1 MGAVKN
7 NTKLDK
13 EPQIQYS
20 IRIENLTKNY
30 GKIKVLDNLSMN
42 LNHNESLGII
52 GPNGTGKTTLFRCL
66 MGLVRIHSGNISIL
80 GQKTVKKGKILP
92 QLRDLRPRIGFV
104 PEYLEIYPFLTIT
117 EFLNFLGNLF
127 GLSDEERS
135 IYIDYLIDIYEL
147 ENWQKTLIKNL
158 SKGNLQK
165 IMLCTALIHQPE
177 VLILDEPFTSLDVNV
192 RKKTKNLLKQFVT
205 KGIPE
210 LGINSPGSILICSH
224 ILPVL
229 EDLCANIAIL
239 HSGKII
245 WDGAISDVKKSTQEK
260 ILWSEGE
267 MMISSDNRFFNHKF
281 KLLV

>member
-1 MGAVKN
+1 MGAIKN

-42 LNHNESLGII
+42 LNRHESLGII
-52 GPNGTGKTTLFRCL
+52 GPNGSGKTTLFRCL
-66 MGLVRIHSGNISIL
+66 MGLVRIQSGNISIL

-92 QLRDLRPRIGFV
+92 QLRDLRPRIGYV
-104 PEYLEIYPFLTIT
+104 PEQLVIYPFLTIT
-117 EFLNFLGNLF
+117 EYLNFLGNLF

-135 IYIDYLIDIYEL
+135 IYTDYLIDIYEL
-147 ENWQKTLIKNL
+147 ESWQKTLIKNL

-192 RKKTKNLLKQFVT
+192 RKKTKNLLTQFVT

-224 ILPVL
+224 ILPDL
-229 EDLCANIAIL
+229 EDLCVNIAIL
-239 HSGKII
+239 HSGKIS
-245 WDGAISDVKKSTQEK
+245 WNGAISDVKKSMQKNQTLESF
-260 ILWSEGE
+260 ILKVWKNE
-267 MMISSDNRFFNHKF
+267 I
-281 KLLV
+281 